1 MRPELI
7 FGLVGPIGCDI
18 DLVEKAIASALKQV
32 DYKVRNISLS
42 EGISELL
49 EAKQGAKPQ
58 LRSLREK
65 ISGGNDVRRAYA
77 NKGVLAAYAI
87 TRIRELRA
95 QLNTELSIA
104 VPEGAS
110 PEDIRVDSV
119 AYIVRQFKRP
129 EEIELMRK
137 TYGNAFIQ
145 ISVTQDGNARLQN
158 LMLRLGREFPG
169 MKPEE
174 REENAK
180 KLVRQDEDEDTDDF
194 GQRLTKIFH
203 LADAFID
210 ARDEATAQAT
220 STRFVNALFGRNNI
234 APTREEFGSYLAK
247 SASLRSVDLSRQVG
261 AAILTEAGD
270 LITIGCNEVPKPF
283 GGNYWDDDQNKKR
296 DIDKG
301 GEANK
306 EETSRIIFD
315 FLRILSERGALAD
328 NRKPNQVLEDKEL
341 LGAINDS
348 MIGEITEYGRM
359 VHAEMNAISDAAR
372 LGRAVQGATLFV
384 TTFPCHNCAKHIIAS
399 GISRVIF
406 IEPYPKSRAELL
418 YGDLITIGEKECGK
432 VQFKHFSGISPA
444 RFVDI
449 FEKSRRRDKE
459 TGTVHDWYK
468 GQCSPR
474 LGDQES
480 DFTASEVH
488 AINDNIPSDTPGK

>member
-1 MRPELI
+1 MRTELI

-18 DLVEKAIASALKQV
+18 TLVEKAIESALKQV
-32 DYKVRNISLS
+32 DYKIRNISLS

-49 EAKQGAKPQ
+49 EAKTGQKPP
-58 LRSLREK
+58 LRSLSEK
-65 ISGGNDVRRAYA
+65 ISGGNEVRRAYSK
-77 NKGVLAAYAI
+77 KGVLAAYAI
-87 TRIRELRA
+87 TKIRELRA
-95 QLNTELSIA
+95 QLNTELSIHI
-104 VPEGAS
+104 PDGAT

-137 TYGNAFIQ
+137 TYGKAFIQ

-158 LMLRLGREFPG
+158 LTLRLGREFPG

-174 REENAK
+174 REESAR
-180 KLVRQDEDEDTDDF
+180 KLIRQDEDEDTDSF
-194 GQRLTKIFH
+194 GQRLTKIYH

-220 STRFVNALFGRNNI
+220 STRFVKALFGRNNI
-234 APTREEFGSYLAK
+234 APTRDEFGSYLAK

-261 AAILTEAGD
+261 AAILTDSGD
-270 LITIGCNEVPKPF
+270 LISIGCNEVPKPF
-283 GGNYWDDDQNKKR
+283 GGNYWDEDINKKR

-315 FLRILSERGALAD
+315 FLRILSEKGVLAQD
-328 NRKPNQVLEDKEL
+328 NKPDQVLKDKKIL
-341 LGAINDS
+341 SAINES

-384 TTFPCHNCAKHIIAS
+384 TTFPCHNCAKHIISS
-399 GISRVIF
+399 GISRIVF

-418 YGDLITIGEKECGK
+418 YGDLITIGEKESGR
-432 VQFKHFSGISPA
+432 VQFSHFSGISPA

-459 TGTVHDWYK
+459 TGIVHDWYMD
-468 GQCSPR
+468 QCRPR
-474 LGDQES
+474 LGDQEI
-480 DFTASEVH
+480 DFTASELH
-488 AINDNIPSDTPGK
+488 AINDNFLADTVDK